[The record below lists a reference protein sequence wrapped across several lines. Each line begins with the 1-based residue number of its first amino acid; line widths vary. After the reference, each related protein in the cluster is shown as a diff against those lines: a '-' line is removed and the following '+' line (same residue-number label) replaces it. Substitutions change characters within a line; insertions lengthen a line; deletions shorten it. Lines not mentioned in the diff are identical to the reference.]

1 MAFAQVGARFILGL
15 MSVVVFLTPAHADP
29 AASAHASAI
38 ALKMLV
44 RIMALLLRVL
54 EWVPRRQPGLMAL
67 FARQRPRMIRKP
79 ADQCS
84 YSIAISA
91 SASADPRRRRN

>member
-38 ALKMLV
+38 ALKLLV

-54 EWVPRRQPGLMAL
+54 GWEPSSSTGAHRPICKAEAAHSHNIELSSGPTPVLGPGVSTDSRR
-67 FARQRPRMIRKP
+67 
-79 ADQCS
+79 S
-84 YSIAISA
+84 
-91 SASADPRRRRN
+91 